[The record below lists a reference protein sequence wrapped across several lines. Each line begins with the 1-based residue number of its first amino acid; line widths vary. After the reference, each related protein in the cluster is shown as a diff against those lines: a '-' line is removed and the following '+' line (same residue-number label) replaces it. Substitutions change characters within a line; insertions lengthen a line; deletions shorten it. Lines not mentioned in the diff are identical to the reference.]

1 MEAQQMNS
9 DIVSAPSVV
18 CYPWASKLSTQSSWE
33 AALLRGRP
41 EGPAAFHRFP
51 RPSWDKKHPWFEK
64 RQNQVGGA
72 NYDTGGRKVKFNCQI
87 PGPFVGIMVQYI
99 KTYTHARAHTHV
111 LVASQIYSQSAYTQ
125 PSTSRAFHLTECA
138 CMRKILPRPTKTINN
153 CFIIWPPKVR
163 GQWEVYYESTNLTL
177 KFSPQLFIIF
187 FLIFGLGVKCMIFFI
202 NLT

>member
-99 KTYTHARAHTHV
+99 KTYTHARAHTR
-111 LVASQIYSQSAYTQ
+111 ACGISNIFPECIYSALNFEGF
-125 PSTSRAFHLTECA
+125 PSHGVRVYEKNTTSTHQ
-138 CMRKILPRPTKTINN
+138 NN
-153 CFIIWPPKVR
+153 K
-163 GQWEVYYESTNLTL
+163 
-177 KFSPQLFIIF
+177 QLFHY
-187 FLIFGLGVKCMIFFI
+187 LATQSQGAMGGV
-202 NLT
+202 L